1 MQVEIEVFEKFFQK
15 QRFNNEINTR
25 FTRLRDAFCY
35 QFANHYAQF
44 DNCIAGFVN

>member
-1 MQVEIEVFEKFFQK
+1 MQVKIDVFEKFFQK

-35 QFANHYAQF
+35 QF
-44 DNCIAGFVN
+44 DN